1 MCYWKMYP
9 GPFGESLRQFRWI
22 NFRPLKGPRTSFG
35 LSTTTPS
42 TAGGS
47 TARTLRIWAEPVGA
61 GGEPVLFGPVFSN
74 LTRVVSSGFSCLIE
88 KSRQESTSRS
98 DTRAH
103 QRHSLERAP
112 NRTCSPTAPNS
123 IPDRRPSRGTTS
135 ERAAPTSRP
144 SRRADPTKMRMP
156 DTSSEGG
163 LGRADF
169 GRLCSGCSF
178 ERPGQSRL
186 ANLQ

>member
-1 MCYWKMYP
+1 
-9 GPFGESLRQFRWI
+9 
-22 NFRPLKGPRTSFG
+22 
-35 LSTTTPS
+35 
-42 TAGGS
+42 
-47 TARTLRIWAEPVGA
+47 VGA

-98 DTRAH
+98 DTRDH

-135 ERAAPTSRP
+135 ETAAPTSRP
-144 SRRADPTKMRMP
+144 SRRSEHTKMRMP

-163 LGRADF
+163 LGPSVPSNDREAEAAVFGELPLGGCVRDAPSNGRARVAWPIYSSGP
-169 GRLCSGCSF
+169 GRSAPAATATYNQL
-178 ERPGQSRL
+178 
-186 ANLQ
+186 